1 MRKYIADPVKLC
13 TYSAAAVFLLIA
25 GIGGLVYHAW
35 IFAVIFLVSSGAF
48 FGFSLEYA
56 STLTLDET
64 GVQRKGLF
72 GIGSEYLDFEKIGE
86 IGVVGTNPRN
96 PKPDTGNKTGVL
108 YIYFS
113 PETLTESSRQK
124 LTYNFPQNVMFLRYT
139 PERYEQVG
147 SLWNKEIKQYNTG
160 CKVI

>member
-25 GIGGLVYHAW
+25 GIGGLVYRAW
-35 IFAVIFLVSSGAF
+35 VFAVIFLVSSGAF

-56 STLTLDET
+56 ATLTLDEA
-64 GVQRKGLF
+64 GIRRKGLF
-72 GIGSEYLDFEKIGE
+72 GIGSGYLDFGKIGE

-96 PKPDTGNKTGVL
+96 PKPDTGSRTGVL

-113 PETLTESSRQK
+113 PETLTESGRQK
-124 LTYNFPQNVMFLRYT
+124 LTYSFPRNMMYLRYT
-139 PERYEQVG
+139 PERYGQVG
-147 SLWNKEIKQYNTG
+147 NFWSREIKQYNTG